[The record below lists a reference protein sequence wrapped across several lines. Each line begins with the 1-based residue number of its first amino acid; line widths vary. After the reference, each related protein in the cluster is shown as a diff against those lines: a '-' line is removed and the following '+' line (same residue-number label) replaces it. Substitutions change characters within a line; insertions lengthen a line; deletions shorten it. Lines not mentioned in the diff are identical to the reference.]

1 MEAQISQVL
10 VYLIGS
16 AVVGVVGALWVLW
29 REFSAYQ
36 RHVAENYVNAKGVD
50 KMEKDIREL
59 RDAIFMI
66 AAKLEVPIFSE
77 NYRR

>member
-1 MEAQISQVL
+1 MDENITQVITYL
-10 VYLIGS
+10 VGA
-16 AVVGVVGALWVLW
+16 AVVGLVVAVTSLW
-29 REFSAYQ
+29 REFTAYQ
-36 RHVAENYVNAKGVD
+36 RHVAETYVNAKGVD
-50 KMEKDIREL
+50 KVEKDIREL